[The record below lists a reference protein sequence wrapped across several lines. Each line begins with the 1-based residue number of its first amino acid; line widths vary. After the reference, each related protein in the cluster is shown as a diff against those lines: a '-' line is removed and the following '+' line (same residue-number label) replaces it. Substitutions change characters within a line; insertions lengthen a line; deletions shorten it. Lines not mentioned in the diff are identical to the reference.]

1 MVSKKT
7 EWFRELKNVQ
17 TIGLIST
24 STNVLERIIWA
35 TLGIIG
41 IAWAFYFVPQN
52 YKVWENNPSIITQA
66 NMDLSQIQYPAI
78 SIATSGTPKYA
89 IAERLGNFV
98 DPNKLPKNFKKMRVL
113 LLECTLFK
121 EKNQK
126 KDRDYYNAYQNECIF
141 SFSLMPSEKSACKVN
156 HNVD

>member
-7 EWFRELKNVQ
+7 EWFSELKNVQ
-17 TIGLIST
+17 TVGLLST
-24 STNVLERIIWA
+24 STNVLENIIWA
-35 TLGIIG
+35 TFGIIG

-121 EKNQK
+121 EKIQK